1 MDQEKTSPAPEEVSD
16 CGGIRPEPPVK
27 KKKRLSTPL
36 LLFFILIGVTLLLC
50 ATVAGIWLHGRS
62 AMGGAEAPSETP
74 EDSQQ
79 LDSYT
84 VLHDGK
90 YYRYKDQMM
99 SLLLI
104 GVDAEAVPDEPLA
117 YGSANQADVI
127 LVAAL
132 DPAEQRMTL
141 ISVSRDTMCD
151 IGVLDESG
159 AVSGVGRNQ
168 LALSFTQGDGLMES
182 CRLCQEAVSQL
193 LYGLQFD
200 GCAAFYMG
208 GIGPLNDALGG
219 VTVTIP
225 DDYPFTNLDG
235 CWNMTPG
242 ATVTLT
248 GQQATPFVRARR
260 GDAEGNADRMLR
272 QKQFMLAAIG
282 QARGTVA
289 ADPISVFSLYRTVSD
304 YVLTDLDL
312 GKLSYLATQAAGMQ
326 FDGDVLRVTGDS
338 TLGEGNRV
346 ELTVDQEALYEL
358 ILSVYYEE
366 IPAPDGSGS
375 NEAD

>member
-1 MDQEKTSPAPEEVSD
+1 MENEKTNPTPEQSAD

-36 LLFFILIGVTLLLC
+36 LLFFILIGITLLLC
-50 ATVAGIWLHGRS
+50 AAVAGIWLHGRS
-62 AMGGAEAPSETP
+62 AMNQPTEAPSVTP
-74 EDSQQ
+74 DDSQQ

-90 YYRYKDQMM
+90 YYRFKEDII

-104 GVDAEAVPDEPLA
+104 GVDSDERPDQPLP

-132 DPAEQRMTL
+132 DSQAERMTL
-141 ISVSRDTMCD
+141 LSLSRDTMCD
-151 IGVLDESG
+151 IGVLDEEG
-159 AVSGVGRNQ
+159 NVTGVGHTQ
-168 LALSFTQGDGLMES
+168 LALSFVQGDGLMES

-193 LYGLQFD
+193 LYGLRID

-225 DDYPFTNLDG
+225 DDYPFTNQPAG
-235 CWNMTPG
+235 WNMYPG
-242 ATVTLT
+242 AEVTLT
-248 GQQATPFVRARR
+248 GEQAKLFIRARR
-260 GDAEGNADRMLR
+260 GDSQGNADRMLR
-272 QKQFMLAAIG
+272 QKQYLLSAIQ

-289 ADPISVFSLYRTVSD
+289 ANPASVFSLYSTVSD
-304 YVLTDLDL
+304 YVLTDLDI
-312 GKLSYLATQAAGMQ
+312 GKLSYLATKAAGMQ
-326 FDGDVLRVTGDS
+326 FSGDVLRLEGESRLGD
-338 TLGEGNRV
+338 GNRV
-346 ELTVDQEALYEL
+346 ELTVDQEALYDT

-366 IPAPDGSGS
+366 IPAPEQTPE
-375 NEAD
+375 N